1 MVLTGSAFV
10 APIPM
15 QAVKQCN
22 VPSSK
27 LHRHRTGLKPRIT
40 YNRRVVL
47 ANVASDKSLASTT
60 EHSLTGAATS
70 ENDVHPTVSTNFD
83 EDSEQSED
91 SCIES
96 FDDIAELVNL
106 VEECEFAD
114 FRISHNGV
122 TLEITREGGRGF
134 DTEGFLKEIPSPSLG
149 APVQVPASSHEMP
162 VSVPPDVSDSYMNE
176 ISQSNGGAPMG
187 ENSASSPT
195 DMAAEEKDPDEI
207 YDTDFVVKSNRVG
220 FFFSGAKNKPPLVN
234 VGDTVAFNQPVC
246 IIEQLGQQYVY
257 LSEAAG
263 KVVKILVEDS
273 DPVEYGSQVMVI
285 RPDQ

>member
-10 APIPM
+10 APISVPT
-15 QAVKQCN
+15 VTQCN
-22 VPSSK
+22 VPPSK
-27 LHRHRTGLKPRIT
+27 IHHSRTGLKPRIT

-47 ANVASDKSLASTT
+47 TNIASDKSLASTT
-60 EHSLTGAATS
+60 EHSLTAAATS
-70 ENDVHPTVSTNFD
+70 ETDVHPIVSTNFD

-91 SCIES
+91 SCIKS
-96 FDDIAELVNL
+96 FDDIAEIVNL

-122 TLEITREGGRGF
+122 TVEITREGGRGF
-134 DTEGFLKEIPSPSLG
+134 DTEGCLKEIPSPSVG
-149 APVQVPASSHEMP
+149 APVQVPTSEHEMP
-162 VSVPPDVSDSYMNE
+162 VSIPPDASDSYMNE
-176 ISQSNGGAPMG
+176 ISQSNGGAPMA
-187 ENSASSPT
+187 ENSASSLP
-195 DMAAEEKDPDEI
+195 DMAVEEKDPDRI
-207 YDTDFVVKSNRVG
+207 YDTDFVVTSNRVG

-234 VGDTVAFNQPVC
+234 VDDTVAFNQPVC

-263 KVVKILVEDS
+263 RVVKILVEDG

-285 RPDQ
+285 RPD